1 MVHDFSSGKGE
12 VSILDN
18 QVGNTLVEMSG
29 LRNISDL
36 EQLLEIVDSSTN
48 SIIVISQ
55 RMRFDLKVFNSFA
68 DSTENLR
75 FKQKLTQH

>member
-1 MVHDFSSGKGE
+1 
-12 VSILDN
+12 
-18 QVGNTLVEMSG
+18 MSG

-36 EQLLEIVDSSTN
+36 KQLLEIVDSSTN

-68 DSTENLR
+68 DSTKKLR